1 MTDFVILATADWDHP
16 LWTNKQHMALSLID
30 HGHRVLYVESLGL
43 RSPRVSIVDSHRILR
58 RLLRI
63 LRPPRRV
70 RKNLWVWSPLVV
82 PGGTR
87 GFILAINRLLVRIG
101 LSIILRHVGF
111 KSPLLWTYNPL
122 SLLYLSI
129 KDFQGS
135 IYHCVDSIQDQPGM
149 PSELIQRSER
159 DLCGVMNVVFTT
171 APELQRRLKF
181 LNVHTYF
188 FGNVVDADH
197 FRRALELDLPCP
209 KDLSLIPRPRILFIG
224 ALDSYKIDFVMM
236 EELILNTPN
245 WSYVF
250 VGPIAECDASTDLS
264 SLIALSNVF
273 WFDTRP
279 YEELP
284 DWLANSDV
292 ALLPLHQNEY
302 TRYMFPM
309 KFFEYLAS
317 GCSTVAT
324 AIPSLQ
330 PHSDVAQ
337 LCEPSS
343 NQFEIAI
350 HKALQG
356 EGSDPEQMLERAAQS
371 TYAQRTK
378 SMLEIL
384 DKLGLLSS

>member
-1 MTDFVILATADWDHP
+1 MADFVILATADWDHP
-16 LWTNKQHMALSLID
+16 LWTNKQHTALSLID
-30 HGHRVLYVESLGL
+30 HGNRVLYIESLGL
-43 RSPRVSIVDSHRILR
+43 RSPRASVADGRRILR
-58 RLLRI
+58 RLQRV

-82 PGGTR
+82 PGGTH
-87 GFILAINRLLVRIG
+87 GLVLAINRFLVRKG
-101 LSIILRHVGF
+101 LLIILRQVGF

-129 KDFQGS
+129 NDFQGS

-149 PSELIQRSER
+149 PSELIRRSER
-159 DLCGVMNVVFTT
+159 DLCSAMNVVFTT
-171 APELQRRLKF
+171 APELQLRLKS

-188 FGNVVDADH
+188 FGNVADADH
-197 FRRALELDLPCP
+197 FRRALEMDLPCP
-209 KDLSLIPRPRILFIG
+209 KDLSLIPRPRILFVG
-224 ALDSYKIDFVMM
+224 ALDAYKIDFEMI
-236 EELILNTPN
+236 ETLIMNTPK
-245 WSYVF
+245 WSYVL

-264 SLIALSNVF
+264 DLISLPNVF

-279 YEELP
+279 YKDLP

-292 ALLPLHQNEY
+292 ALLPLRQNDY

-330 PHSDVAQ
+330 AYGDVAY
-337 LCEPSS
+337 LCESS
-343 NQFEIAI
+343 SREFEIAI
-350 HKALQG
+350 CKALQG
-356 EGSDPEQMLERAAQS
+356 DGLDPVEIYKRVSQS
-371 TYAQRTK
+371 TYKRRTK
-378 SMLEIL
+378 DMLEIL
-384 DKLGLLSS
+384 DRLGLLSN

>member
-16 LWTNKQHMALSLID
+16 LWTNKQHTALSLRD
-30 HGHRVLYVESLGL
+30 HGHRVLYIESLGL
-43 RSPRVSIVDSHRILR
+43 RSPRASVADGRRILR
-58 RLLRI
+58 RLQRV

-70 RKNLWVWSPLVV
+70 KKNLWVWSPIVL
-82 PGGTR
+82 PGGTH
-87 GFILAINRLLVRIG
+87 GLVLSINRLLVRKG
-101 LSIILRHVGF
+101 LSIALRKVGF

-122 SLLYLSI
+122 SLLYLSM

-149 PSELIQRSER
+149 PSELIRRSER
-159 DLCGVMNVVFTT
+159 DLCSAMNVVFTT
-171 APELQRRLKF
+171 APELQLRLKS

-188 FGNVVDADH
+188 FGNVADADH

-209 KDLSLIPRPRILFIG
+209 KNLSLIPRPRILFLG
-224 ALDSYKIDFVMM
+224 ALDAYKINFEMI
-236 EELILNTPN
+236 EELIMNTPE
-245 WSYVF
+245 WSYVL

-264 SLIALSNVF
+264 VLISLPNVF

-279 YEELP
+279 YQELP

-292 ALLPLHQNEY
+292 ALLPLRQNDY

-330 PHSDVAQ
+330 AHGDVAY
-337 LCEPSS
+337 LCDSS
-343 NQFEIAI
+343 SKEFEVAI
-350 HKALQG
+350 RKALQG
-356 EGSDPEQMLERAAQS
+356 EGPASVEMYKRASQS
-371 TYAQRTK
+371 TYKRRTK
-378 SMLEIL
+378 DMLSIL
-384 DKLGLLSS
+384 EGLGLLSD